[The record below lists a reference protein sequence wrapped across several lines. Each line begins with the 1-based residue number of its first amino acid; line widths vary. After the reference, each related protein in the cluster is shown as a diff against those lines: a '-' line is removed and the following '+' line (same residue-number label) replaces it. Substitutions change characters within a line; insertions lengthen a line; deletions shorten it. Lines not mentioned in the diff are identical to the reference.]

1 MTITAGSSE
10 LSPATDQRIDPRLR
24 AALAAFGLDG
34 RAAPAPFGRDAA
46 AELVDEFVGA
56 ADAGF
61 GQLYELLPLDLPD
74 DVPVER
80 VTHTVPAADGHELT
94 VRVYRRPDVTT
105 APGLVYIHG
114 GGMTILPTDG
124 AVHNRWC
131 EVLAGAGLIVVQAD
145 FRNAWTPAGRNP
157 FPTGLGDCTT
167 CLEWVHARR
176 AELGITALV
185 VQGESGGGNLTLAT
199 TLLAAREGRLDRIDG
214 VYASVPYISGGYG
227 WHPDRRA
234 AELPSLVENDG
245 LFLDC
250 TMMDVLVGVY
260 QPDPADAENPLC
272 WPYFATVDDV
282 RGMPPHVI
290 SVNELDPLRDEG
302 VAYYRTLLGAGVEVA
317 GRVNLGIT
325 HAAELAFR
333 TAIPDV
339 HRAAVADV
347 VAFANRL

>member
-1 MTITAGSSE
+1 MSTTP
-10 LSPATDQRIDPRLR
+10 LSPATDPRIDPRLR

-34 RAAPAPFGRDAA
+34 PAAPAPFERGAPADV
-46 AELVDEFVGA
+46 VDEFVGA

-61 GQLYELLPLDLPD
+61 GQLFDVLPLDLPD

-80 VTHTVPAADGHELT
+80 STHTTTVDGGHELT
-94 VRVYRRPDVTT
+94 LRVYRRDDVTA
-105 APGLVYIHG
+105 APGLMYIHG
-114 GGMTILPTDG
+114 GGMTILPTDA

-131 EVLAGAGLIVVQAD
+131 EVLAAAGLIVVQAD

-157 FPTGLGDCTT
+157 FPTGLDDCTA

-176 AELGITALV
+176 AELGITKLV
-185 VQGESGGGNLTLAT
+185 VQGESGGANLTLAT
-199 TLLAAREGRLDRIDG
+199 TLLAARDGRLDRIDG

-227 WHPDRRA
+227 WDAERQA
-234 AELPSLVENDG
+234 ATLPSLVENNG

-250 TMMDVLVGVY
+250 SMMDVLVGVY
-260 QPDPADAENPLC
+260 QPDAADAENPLC
-272 WPYFATVDDV
+272 WPYFATADDV
-282 RGMPPHVI
+282 RGLPPHVI

-302 VAYYRTLLGAGVEVA
+302 IAYYRTLLAAGVDVA
-317 GRVNLGIT
+317 GRMNLGIT

-339 HRAAVADV
+339 HRAAVADI
-347 VAFANRL
+347 VAFANRI